1 MSAVGIIGLAWAFI
15 TTAAFAALS
24 ASATA
29 RTRHELEADP
39 WGSGGEGTTAS
50 EATTA
55 WERPPRAPLR
65 AEATAPAHAYAVW
78 PAIEMTPASLV
89 LRSSPS
95 AAQMHATSERHGS
108 VHLS

>member
-24 ASATA
+24 ASAMA

-50 EATTA
+50 EETTA
-55 WERPPRAPLR
+55 WERPPSVPLR
-65 AEATAPAHAYAVW
+65 AEAQRHTNARW